1 MLLAT
6 LARSVPH
13 DHNMFIVQATV
24 VTIVN
29 YDRNKFIVQA
39 TRLFILGDNNEM
51 VIYSAYLN
59 INIGWKNI
67 RQVTNL
73 KY

>member
-6 LARSVPH
+6 LARSVPY

-39 TRLFILGDNNEM
+39 TSLFIKGDNHEM
-51 VIYSAYLN
+51 VIRFAF
-59 INIGWKNI
+59 
-67 RQVTNL
+67 